1 MLRFPKSEIR
11 IPNSQFSELP
21 LVFLEEE
28 RGVGAA
34 EPKRIRER
42 VLDVGFPRLV
52 GNVVEI
58 TIRIRRFVVDGG
70 RHQAVAERQ
79 RADGRLDRAR
89 GAEQVP
95 GHGLG

>member
-70 RHQAVAERQ
+70 RHDTAFDNKGGNSRFNGTGSTQQVA
-79 RADGRLDRAR
+79 D
-89 GAEQVP
+89 
-95 GHGLG
+95 H